1 MKIAMLLAIANTLLY
16 GAVIETPL
24 LQLPLEQEEFQELA
38 PPLAPAIAQEF
49 QLPTPAFEPSR
60 KSPTL
65 AATLSFLLP
74 GFGHVYLGDMKTA
87 SGLLGSSCL
96 TVGLASYSQ
105 ANESLRSSSII
116 TAQSIW
122 SYGVYAAYR
131 DARLSNGG
139 VQYSYKMPTDT
150 LTDLTFA
157 PFKFSILKKPEVWG
171 GFLGILGVAIGTS
184 YLLYPKEAKIQHNL
198 SSRLEHPAIA
208 LPVGIG
214 EESLFRGYLQSQFS
228 EWINPWS
235 GIALSSLAFGA
246 AHIPN
251 AMMLEPEYR
260 WRYYSFSLPF
270 ITGIGAYFGWITYK
284 NRSLQESVALHTWY
298 DFVIFAA
305 ASLATQSAS
314 TGRPGFALAVPF

>member
-1 MKIAMLLAIANTLLY
+1 MKIVMLLAIANTLLY
-16 GAVIETPL
+16 GAVAETPL
-24 LQLPLEQEEFQELA
+24 PQLPLEENEFQGTASTLA
-38 PPLAPAIAQEF
+38 PVIAQEL
-49 QLPTPAFEPSR
+49 QIPPSVFEPSP
-60 KSPTL
+60 KSPAL
-65 AATLSFLLP
+65 AATLSCLLP

-105 ANESLRSSSII
+105 TNQSLRSSSII

-122 SYGVYAAYR
+122 SYGIYAAYR
-131 DARLSNGG
+131 DARLFNGS
-139 VQYSYKMPTDT
+139 VHYSYKMPTDT

-171 GFLGILGVAIGTS
+171 GFLGILGLAIGTS
-184 YLLYPKEAKIQHNL
+184 YILYPKEARIQHNL
-198 SSRLEHPAIA
+198 SPRLEHPAIA

-214 EESLFRGYLQSQFS
+214 EESLFRGYLQSQLS

-251 AMMLEPEYR
+251 ALMLETEYR

-270 ITGIGAYFGWITYK
+270 ITGIGAYFGWVTYK

-298 DFVIFAA
+298 DFVIFTA

-314 TGRPGFALAVPF
+314 TGRPGFALAIPF

>member
-1 MKIAMLLAIANTLLY
+1 MKIAIILGLAHTLLY
-16 GAVIETPL
+16 SSTIDSPL
-24 LQLPLEQEEFQELA
+24 PQIPLEHEEIQDSLPNMA
-38 PPLAPAIAQEF
+38 PSISQKF
-49 QLPTPAFEPSR
+49 QLQTPPIEPPR
-60 KSPTL
+60 KSPGL

-87 SGLLGSSCL
+87 SGLLGSSFL
-96 TVGLASYSQ
+96 TIGLASYPE
-105 ANESLRSSSII
+105 ADTSLRSSSII

-131 DARLSNGG
+131 DARLFNRN
-139 VQYSYKMPTDT
+139 VQYSYKMPTDS
-150 LTDLTFA
+150 LADLTFA
-157 PFKFSILKKPEVWG
+157 PFRFKILKKPEVWG
-171 GFLGILGVAIGTS
+171 GFLGILGVAMGTS
-184 YLLYPKEAKIQHNL
+184 YFLFPKEARIQHNL

-251 AMMLEPEYR
+251 AMMLEPEHR

-270 ITGIGAYFGWITYK
+270 ITGIGAYFGWVTYK

-314 TGRPGFALAVPF
+314 VGRPGFALPIPF